1 MHSGI
6 IWTMTIYTIGYG
18 NRPMEDFLGLLRH
31 YGIDVLV
38 DARSV
43 PYSRFRPAYRK
54 QAFQASLEAAGVAY
68 VYLGDVLGGKLVDPS
83 CMVDGKVDLEK
94 LYALPSFQAGI
105 DQVTAL
111 LHAGHTP
118 ALMCAEQKPADCHR
132 YWMLTPPL
140 EARGITVLHIDEKGG
155 LFQAK

>member
-1 MHSGI
+1 MP
-6 IWTMTIYTIGYG
+6 IYTIGYG
-18 NRPMEDFLGLLRH
+18 NRPIEAFLGLLRH
-31 YGIDVLV
+31 YGVDVLV

-54 QAFQASLEAAGVAY
+54 QAFQASLEAAGVQY

-83 CMVDGKVDLEK
+83 CLVDGQVDLEK

-105 DQVTAL
+105 EQVAAL
-111 LHAGHTP
+111 LAAGRTP
-118 ALMCAEQKPADCHR
+118 ALMCAEQKPAGCHR

-140 EARGITVLHIDEKGG
+140 AARGLSVLHIDETGG
-155 LFQAK
+155 LMRE